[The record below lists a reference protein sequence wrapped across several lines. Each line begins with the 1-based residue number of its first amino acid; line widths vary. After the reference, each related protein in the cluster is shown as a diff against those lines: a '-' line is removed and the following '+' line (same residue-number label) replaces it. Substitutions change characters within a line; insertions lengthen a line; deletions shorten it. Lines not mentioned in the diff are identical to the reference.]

1 MFDRGLWLQ
10 NFKQTKLLIGLMFG
24 LYIVHMPFQATLAL
38 ESWAE
43 REDMAET
50 IDDYVYEV
58 QRWDVLQVF
67 SEGIVSFFLLVTVVI
82 FAGLLIG
89 LERNTRKMDFAFS
102 LPYSRQAL
110 FLAKWTY
117 GMTVITVFHLLC
129 FVAAFLIIWFS
140 PYRNAFEQ
148 VTAAEIFIQPFLGMI
163 LIFTF
168 ALFVGTFTG
177 EMISQMV
184 ITVLL
189 GFFPLG
195 LFYLIESI
203 IDVHFNFILPMPRFL
218 DFITPFMYVLESDQH
233 TWMAA
238 AGTIGIV
245 IFLTAGKRIYEQNE
259 LEHNGEFLIFKSLH
273 RPAYISIVLVI
284 SMFGGTILSSLA
296 PWNVEILQIISYW
309 IGFSGF
315 LLFALLIT
323 RKVLEMNVLV
333 KSQS

>member
-1 MFDRGLWLQ
+1 MFDKGLWLQ
-10 NFKQTKLLIGLMFG
+10 NYKQTKLVIGLMFA
-24 LYIVHMPFQATLAL
+24 LYLIHMPFQAVLAI
-38 ESWAE
+38 ETWME
-43 REDMAET
+43 REEMADS

-67 SEGIVSFFLLVTVVI
+67 SEGIISVFLLITVVVL
-82 FAGLLIG
+82 AGLLIG

-102 LPYSRQAL
+102 LPYKRRDL
-110 FLAKWTY
+110 FWAKWAFGSTA
-117 GMTVITVFHLLC
+117 ITAFHSFSFLS
-129 FVAAFLIIWFS
+129 AFLIIWFS
-140 PYRNAFEQ
+140 PYQDAFNQ
-148 VTAAEIFIQPFLGMI
+148 VTTAEILIQPFVGMI

-184 ITVLL
+184 VTVLL

-195 LFYLIESI
+195 IYHLTERI
-203 IDVHFNFILPMPRFL
+203 IDIHLNFILPIPRLL

-233 TWMAA
+233 SWMA
-238 AGTIGIV
+238 GSGIIGII
-245 IFLTAGKRIYEQNE
+245 IFLSAGKRIYERNE

-273 RPAYISIVLVI
+273 RPAYIVIVLMI

-296 PWNVEILQIISYW
+296 PWNADILQILSYW
-309 IGFSGF
+309 IGFFGF

-323 RKVLEMNVLV
+323 RKVLEMNVLI